1 MFHISTSAGEERI
14 VFPGMKQL
22 AELISQAVDAQIWQ
36 DDGAVKLYLY
46 CLSRAS
52 HNVFKWRGLSLQ
64 PGDMPLSGRHAAEAL
79 IWSRNK
85 LDRKLQTL
93 VATGLITVRTVSH
106 MGTLVH
112 IVHWPDTADT
122 DSDWLHG
129 GATNEAT
136 TAEGGSMVEP
146 QTEPGTKTTWPHDGA
161 TTQKAGSTMEP
172 DWPHGEASKR
182 AGGSTMEPNP
192 IEKNSTASL
201 SGSEPQG
208 FTDVWI
214 AYPANRRTLRR
225 EAARLVA
232 KALDEGA
239 SVPET
244 DGMAQ
249 EGATIDSILAAL
261 EAEKQS
267 YSWREENGR
276 FIPGIVKWL
285 EKETWRSFVQQAET
299 VEEDEEWTSF

>member
-85 LDRKLQTL
+85 LDRKLQAL
-93 VATGLITVRTVSH
+93 VAAGLVTVRNVSH

-122 DSDWLHG
+122 DSDRLHG

-146 QTEPGTKTTWPHDGA
+146 QTEPGIKTAWPHDGA
-161 TTQKAGSTMEP
+161 TPQQAGSTMEP
-172 DWPHGEASKR
+172 DWPHGEASKHT
-182 AGGSTMEPNP
+182 GGSTMEPNP

-232 KALDEGA
+232 KALD
-239 SVPET
+239 
-244 DGMAQ
+244 

>member
-1 MFHISTSAGEERI
+1 
-14 VFPGMKQL
+14 MKQL

-93 VATGLITVRTVSH
+93 VATGLITVRNVSH

-146 QTEPGTKTTWPHDGA
+146 QMEPGTKTTWPHDGA

-172 DWPHGEASKR
+172 DWPHGEATKR

-192 IEKNSTASL
+192 IRRIVQLLYQHQNPRAL
-201 SGSEPQG
+201 PMCGSHTRPIGE
-208 FTDVWI
+208 
-214 AYPANRRTLRR
+214 R
-225 EAARLVA
+225 
-232 KALDEGA
+232 
-239 SVPET
+239 
-244 DGMAQ
+244 
-249 EGATIDSILAAL
+249 
-261 EAEKQS
+261 
-267 YSWREENGR
+267 
-276 FIPGIVKWL
+276 
-285 EKETWRSFVQQAET
+285 
-299 VEEDEEWTSF
+299 

>member
-93 VATGLITVRTVSH
+93 VAAGLIAVRNVSR

-112 IVHWPDTADT
+112 IVHWPDAANAG
-122 DSDWLHG
+122 SEWLHG
-129 GATNEAT
+129 GATN
-136 TAEGGSMVEP
+136 
-146 QTEPGTKTTWPHDGA
+146 GA
-161 TTQKAGSTMEP
+161 RNKS
-172 DWPHGEASKR
+172 DLAS
-182 AGGSTMEPNP
+182 
-192 IEKNSTASL
+192 
-201 SGSEPQG
+201 
-208 FTDVWI
+208 
-214 AYPANRRTLRR
+214 
-225 EAARLVA
+225 
-232 KALDEGA
+232 
-239 SVPET
+239 
-244 DGMAQ
+244 
-249 EGATIDSILAAL
+249 
-261 EAEKQS
+261 
-267 YSWREENGR
+267 
-276 FIPGIVKWL
+276 
-285 EKETWRSFVQQAET
+285 
-299 VEEDEEWTSF
+299 

>member
-1 MFHISTSAGEERI
+1 MFDTGTSAGEERI

-85 LDRKLQTL
+85 LDRKLQAL
-93 VATGLITVRTVSH
+93 VASGLITVRNVSH

-146 QTEPGTKTTWPHDGA
+146 QTEPGTKADWPHDGA
-161 TTQKAGSTMEP
+161 TVGTTLETTVGTTVQTTV
-172 DWPHGEASKR
+172 ASK
-182 AGGSTMEPNP
+182 
-192 IEKNSTASL
+192 
-201 SGSEPQG
+201 
-208 FTDVWI
+208 
-214 AYPANRRTLRR
+214 
-225 EAARLVA
+225 
-232 KALDEGA
+232 
-239 SVPET
+239 
-244 DGMAQ
+244 
-249 EGATIDSILAAL
+249 
-261 EAEKQS
+261 
-267 YSWREENGR
+267 
-276 FIPGIVKWL
+276 
-285 EKETWRSFVQQAET
+285 
-299 VEEDEEWTSF
+299 

>member
-1 MFHISTSAGEERI
+1 ML
-14 VFPGMKQL
+14 PGM
-22 AELISQAVDAQIWQ
+22 EHFMGLISQAMEAQIWQ

-85 LDRKLQTL
+85 LDRKLQAL
-93 VATGLITVRTVSH
+93 IAAGLITVRSVSH
-106 MGTLVH
+106 MGTMVH
-112 IVHWPDTADT
+112 IVHWPDTGDT
-122 DSDWLHG
+122 TSDWLHG
-129 GATNEAT
+129 GATNEART
-136 TAEGGSMVEP
+136 DEGGSMMEP
-146 QTEPGTKTTWPHDGA
+146 QTEPETKTAWPHDEA
-161 TTQKAGSTMEP
+161 TAQKAGSTMEP
-172 DWPHGEASKR
+172 DRLHGEARKP

-192 IEKNSTASL
+192 IEKKSMASL
-201 SGSEPQG
+201 SPSEPQG

-214 AYPANRRTLRR
+214 AYPANRRNQRR

-239 SVPET
+239 
-244 DGMAQ
+244 
-249 EGATIDSILAAL
+249 TIESILAAL

-267 YSWREENGR
+267 YAWSEENGR

-285 EKETWRSFVQQAET
+285 EKETWRSYEQQAET
-299 VEEDEEWTSF
+299 VEEDEEWTSW

>member
-1 MFHISTSAGEERI
+1 
-14 VFPGMKQL
+14 MKQL

-85 LDRKLQTL
+85 LDRKLQTI
-93 VATGLITVRTVSH
+93 VAAGLIAVRNVSH

-112 IVHWPDTADT
+112 IVHWPDAINT
-122 DSDWLHG
+122 DSEWLHG
-129 GATNEAT
+129 EATNEAT
-136 TAEGGSMVEP
+136 TAGGGSMVEP

-161 TTQKAGSTMEP
+161 TTQK
-172 DWPHGEASKR
+172 
-182 AGGSTMEPNP
+182 GGSTMEPNP
-192 IEKNSTASL
+192 IKKNSTASL
-201 SGSEPQG
+201 SASEPQG

-239 SVPET
+239 
-244 DGMAQ
+244 
-249 EGATIDSILAAL
+249 TINSILAAL

-267 YSWREENGR
+267 YSWHEENGR

>member
-1 MFHISTSAGEERI
+1 
-14 VFPGMKQL
+14 MKQL

-85 LDRKLQTL
+85 LDRKLQAL
-93 VATGLITVRTVSH
+93 VASGLITVRNVSH

-112 IVHWPDTADT
+112 IVHWPDAINT

-146 QTEPGTKTTWPHDGA
+146 QTEPGTKETWPHDGA
-161 TTQKAGSTMEP
+161 TTQKAGSTVEP
-172 DWPHGEASKR
+172 VWPHGEATKCT
-182 AGGSTMEPNP
+182 GGSTMEPNP

-201 SGSEPQG
+201 SGSEPPGLYRCMDRIPGQSE
-208 FTDVWI
+208 D
-214 AYPANRRTLRR
+214 
-225 EAARLVA
+225 
-232 KALDEGA
+232 
-239 SVPET
+239 
-244 DGMAQ
+244 
-249 EGATIDSILAAL
+249 
-261 EAEKQS
+261 AEKRGSTAGNQ
-267 YSWREENGR
+267 GA
-276 FIPGIVKWL
+276 
-285 EKETWRSFVQQAET
+285 Q
-299 VEEDEEWTSF
+299 